1 MSGQSPNEYYDSLC
15 QAEVSIK
22 DVISVTWKNKFI
34 IAIVSLVCAVA
45 FGIYI
50 YNQPNIYKSE
60 VLTVTAKQNQQ
71 SGLGDLAGK
80 LGGFASLAGISLPQ
94 ESDNTEIIL
103 VTLKSKKFVMEL
115 IEKHNLYPELIA
127 ATNWLPQQ
135 NKLVYDPKMYKEQTN
150 EWIRE
155 VSFPVQ
161 QKPSGQEA
169 YEKFMDVFSV
179 SKKSESSTILLS
191 VEHLSAVR
199 AKQWLDIIINDL
211 NEVMRATD
219 VDEAEKNIAYLKVLL
234 NKPEYVALREVL
246 YGLLEEQVKTIM
258 LSKVRDNYALKVID
272 PALVPEMKDKP
283 RRLLFVL
290 VGGLLGSLLS
300 IFVVLTRYF
309 YKNS

>member
-1 MSGQSPNEYYDSLC
+1 MSVQSQNEYYDSLC
-15 QAEVSIK
+15 QAEVSLK
-22 DVISVTWKNKFI
+22 DLITVIWKNKLI
-34 IAIVSLVCAVA
+34 IILMSIVCALA

-60 VLTVTAKQNQQ
+60 ALTVTTKKNQQ
-71 SGLGDLAGK
+71 SGLGGVAGK

-94 ESDNTEIIL
+94 ETDNTEIIL

-115 IEKHNLYPELIA
+115 IEKYNLSPELIA

-135 NKLVYDPKMYKEQTN
+135 NKLVYDPQVYNDKAN

-155 VSFPVQ
+155 VSFPQQ

-169 YEKFMDVFSV
+169 YKKFMDVFSV
-179 SKKSESSTILLS
+179 TKKSESNTISLS
-191 VEHLSAVR
+191 IEHLSAVR
-199 AKQWLDIIINDL
+199 SKQWLDIIINEL

-219 VDEAEKNIAYLKVLL
+219 VGEAEKNIAYLKALL
-234 NKPEYVALREVL
+234 NEPEYVALREVL

-258 LSKVRDNYALKVID
+258 LSKVRDDYALKVID
-272 PALVPEMKDKP
+272 PALVPEVKNKP
-283 RRLLFVL
+283 HRLLFVL
-290 VGGLLGSLLS
+290 VGGFLGLLLS
-300 IFVVLTRYF
+300 AFVVLTRYF